1 MSKLMITAF
10 VVAGIMALSG
20 CMSLEERL
28 ASSDPCVKNEAEHEL
43 VQISRATGTES
54 DRIAAINKIANRDF
68 LYEIAMKATTNQW
81 VAADASFDPSGY
93 DGYQTAGNTRVYY
106 KVTSYGPTY
115 KRMNGKSL
123 DTTKDGVAAFER
135 LSLDITKTEDYKK
148 LFELIRKAESPY
160 VRLAVLKSVKDPKWS
175 QTMAKELARATYD
188 PAVQAE
194 AFARIEPPEARFAAM
209 AQCSVDAKTRKEAFA
224 KLTDQKIIDDV
235 ILKTTDKALLMCG
248 ISKVSD
254 KAALASRV
262 FAKEFAGKND
272 VVDKDLILEWLKAI
286 GTDLKGAR
294 EKLAENGVDLDMTL
308 ACLYRDRANEL
319 SDEDRRLLISGIT
332 NQEIV
337 TRMISPPTQEEL
349 RKRDELKRLDNQ
361 ISQDKKM
368 LLSYTRA
375 RDKEGRDECLASI
388 AESKKERDKLVKSIK
403 PTLFVTND
411 AARAAIYAHADDKT
425 LVDIAK
431 KSIEEQKMDNW
442 FNGRCAEFNAAF
454 ETAKHIKDSMTAADV
469 CSDTLCKMEE
479 WRNHAKNSF
488 AYSWGGAEEQ
498 NFKKILQ
505 DWGGK
510 LSDKAIVGLLA
521 SGKKGSAAAVV
532 MLSSPAALS
541 EAFGKVDSAE
551 ARKGIASKMPAS
563 EITAEMCANEKDQ
576 EVRGILLDRAEGKTK
591 DEYSQLMKVNG
602 EKLIAAAKS
611 KSVETFELGG
621 FYLGMAFDDV
631 GKLVAYYYPEWKL
644 LSKRDDDGDYVLY
657 VPNQNSPLC
666 FADKNGTVYQFN
678 FGKKMLKKWYGFDV
692 QTPEEW
698 ARAFSK
704 QHKID
709 MRYTRIEKTVNATYG
724 FETIGSAFFHQETW
738 QYKYN
743 SKGYRITYF
752 GKRETANFSGDMIR
766 KGLVDDAV
774 RAQTRYMSAD
784 EGTLRAAKEED

>member
-1 MSKLMITAF
+1 MIAAF
-10 VVAGIMALSG
+10 AVAGIVALSG

-28 ASSDPCVKNEAEHEL
+28 ASSDPRVKNEAEHEL
-43 VQISRATGTES
+43 IESSRENS
-54 DRIAAINKIANRDF
+54 DETARIAAVKRISNKDY
-68 LYEIAMKATTNQW
+68 LYEIAMNAE
-81 VAADASFDPSGY
+81 
-93 DGYQTAGNTRVYY
+93 
-106 KVTSYGPTY
+106 TSYKTPKG
-115 KRMNGKSL
+115 KRIN
-123 DTTKDGVAAFER
+123 TAAEGVAAVGQLEF
-135 LSLDITKTEDYKK
+135 DVAKNNADYKK
-148 LFELIRKAESPY
+148 VFALIENAKSTE
-160 VRLAVLKSVKDPKWS
+160 VRMSALEKMNFQNVIGSVAALNSDEKVRRAAWS
-175 QTMAKELARATYD
+175 KVNSE
-188 PAVQAE
+188 VG
-194 AFARIEPPEARFAAM
+194 FAA
-209 AQCSVDAKTRKEAFA
+209 VAKGAKDKKMQMEAFA
-224 KLTDQKIIDDV
+224 KLTDPKLIDDV
-235 ILKTTDKALLMCG
+235 ILKTSDKSLLMSG
-248 ISKVSD
+248 MAKVSD
-254 KAALASRV
+254 KVALASRV

-272 VVDKDLILEWLKAI
+272 AVDKDLILEWLKII
-286 GTDLKGAR
+286 GNDLKGAR

-308 ACLYRDRANEL
+308 ACLYRDRADEL

-332 NQEIV
+332 SQEIV

-375 RDKEGRDECLASI
+375 RDKEGRDECLESI

-469 CSDTLCKMEE
+469 CSDILCKMEE
-479 WRNHAKNSF
+479 WRNQAKNSF

-551 ARKGIASKMPAS
+551 ARKGIATKMPAS

-591 DEYSQLMKVNG
+591 DEYSKLMKVNG

-621 FYLGMAFDDV
+621 FYLGMAFEDV

-644 LSKRDDDGDYVLY
+644 LSKKDDDGDYVLY

-698 ARAFSK
+698 VRAFSR

>member
-1 MSKLMITAF
+1 MIAAF
-10 VVAGIMALSG
+10 AVAGIVALSG

-28 ASSDPCVKNEAEHEL
+28 ASSDPRVKNEAEHEL
-43 VQISRATGTES
+43 IESSRENGDETA
-54 DRIAAINKIANRDF
+54 RIAAVRRISNKDY
-68 LYEIAMKATTNQW
+68 LYEIAMNAE
-81 VAADASFDPSGY
+81 
-93 DGYQTAGNTRVYY
+93 
-106 KVTSYGPTY
+106 TSYKTPKG
-115 KRMNGKSL
+115 KRIN
-123 DTTKDGVAAFER
+123 TAAEGVAAVGQLEF
-135 LSLDITKTEDYKK
+135 DVAKNNADYKK
-148 LFELIRKAESPY
+148 VFALIENAKSTE
-160 VRLAVLKSVKDPKWS
+160 VRMSALEKMNFQNVIGSVAALNSDEKVRRAAWS
-175 QTMAKELARATYD
+175 KVNSE
-188 PAVQAE
+188 VG
-194 AFARIEPPEARFAAM
+194 FAA
-209 AQCSVDAKTRKEAFA
+209 VAKCAKDKKMQMEAFA
-224 KLTDQKIIDDV
+224 KLTDPKLIDDV
-235 ILKTTDKALLMCG
+235 ILKTSDKSLLMSG
-248 ISKVSD
+248 MAKVSD

-294 EKLAENGVDLDMTL
+294 EKLAENGVDFDMTL

-332 NQEIV
+332 SQEIV

-368 LLSYTRA
+368 LLSYMRA

-469 CSDTLCKMEE
+469 CSDILCKMEE

-551 ARKGIASKMPAS
+551 ARKGIASKMPSS

-698 ARAFSK
+698 VRAFSR